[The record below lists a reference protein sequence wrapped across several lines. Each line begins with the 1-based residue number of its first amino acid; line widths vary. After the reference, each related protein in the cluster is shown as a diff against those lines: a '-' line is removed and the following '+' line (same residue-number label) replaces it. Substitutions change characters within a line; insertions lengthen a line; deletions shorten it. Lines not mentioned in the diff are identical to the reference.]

1 MGEQYRARLAVYYGG
16 LSHVHLHEN
25 QKTSMGTCYVHTLFG
40 LSHLACESQS
50 RVGRSVH
57 GTTYVSDRMRDEKP
71 FVQKSKRAGARG
83 AHTASGQR
91 RLGPGS
97 ASGQRRL
104 LCTPI

>member
-50 RVGRSVH
+50 RVGNVT
-57 GTTYVSDRMRDEKP
+57 G
-71 FVQKSKRAGARG
+71 
-83 AHTASGQR
+83 
-91 RLGPGS
+91 
-97 ASGQRRL
+97 
-104 LCTPI
+104 